1 MQIIDAHVHPF
12 VTPEQRMGRHSGF
25 VTDMDYFVE
34 DLQRAGITH
43 CCGSVIERLNVSS
56 WEDVRRLN
64 DQALEIGERY
74 PDFYTPGF
82 HIHPAFPVESCEE
95 IERMSAK
102 GVKLIGELVWYMMG
116 WEQYADPRLREA
128 FELAAQK
135 GMTVNIHPSTYED
148 MDRFAEQNPNLDI
161 IVAHPRDGA
170 DYEDNLRRLR
180 KFDHVYLDLS
190 GTGLFRYGMLRRA
203 LDTVGSEKLLF
214 GTDYPIC
221 NPGMYVEAVLFEQTT
236 DQELENIFEKNAER
250 LITKKETV

>member
-135 GMTVNIHPSTYED
+135 GSSLALTC
-148 MDRFAEQNPNLDI
+148 LG
-161 IVAHPRDGA
+161 IVLGFKLV
-170 DYEDNLRRLR
+170 EM
-180 KFDHVYLDLS
+180 
-190 GTGLFRYGMLRRA
+190 LFRTA
-203 LDTVGSEKLLF
+203 WPQAPESKEEK
-214 GTDYPIC
+214 GGPSC
-221 NPGMYVEAVLFEQTT
+221 
-236 DQELENIFEKNAER
+236 R
-250 LITKKETV
+250 